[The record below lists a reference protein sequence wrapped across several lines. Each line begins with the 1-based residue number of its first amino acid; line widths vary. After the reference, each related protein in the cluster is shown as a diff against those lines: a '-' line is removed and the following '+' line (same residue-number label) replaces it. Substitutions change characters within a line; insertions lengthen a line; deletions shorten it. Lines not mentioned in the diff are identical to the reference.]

1 MFFISGL
8 FLFILL
14 IFEICNAL
22 FKMIKFYTLILFLLI
37 FQSAIIAQNYQ
48 QRFNEID
55 VKHYNLAIQV
65 NDSTNNIQAK
75 MTVSLTF
82 KQLVNEF
89 HLDLVQNDSTGK
101 GMYIESVF
109 QNNDTVSFTHAYN
122 KITIQPNFVNTDSI
136 FNFEITYNGVPK
148 DGLIIGENIHGD
160 RTFFADNW
168 PNRAHNWFPC
178 VDHPSD
184 KATVEFKIIAPNHYQ
199 VIANGYLFEETNFS
213 DNLNLYHY
221 KSAEPLPTKVMVIG
235 IARFAVQHLGET
247 NNIPIST
254 WVYPQ
259 TKEQGFYDF
268 ANSKKILGFFI
279 EKFGEYPYQ
288 KLANVQSKTQFG
300 GMENAGAIFYFEKI
314 VNGERSHESTIAHEI
329 VHQWFGNSAS
339 EIDWPHLWLSE
350 GFANYFTS
358 MYILE
363 TKGEDAFQQRIKE
376 ERETVLN
383 FYKKKQTPVIDTDN
397 THLMSLLNANSYEK
411 GAWVLHMLRKKLGDE
426 TFWKGIRS
434 YYEKFK
440 LNNASTNDFKNV
452 MAEVSGQNLDAFF
465 TQWLQKAGHPV
476 LKTSWLYYQNK
487 LRLLIDQTQENSF
500 QFPLDV
506 EIIYTDGTS
515 EIKTIEISQIAIP
528 YEIETKGEVK
538 DVKFDPNAWLL
549 FEMAP

>member
-1 MFFISGL
+1 MKNNYTFI
-8 FLFILL
+8 FILL
-14 IFEICNAL
+14 A
-22 FKMIKFYTLILFLLI
+22 
-37 FQSAIIAQNYQ
+37 FQSAITAQNFK

-55 VKHYNLAIQV
+55 VKHYNLTIEV
-65 NDSTNNIQAK
+65 NDTTNSIQAK
-75 MTVSLTF
+75 MIVSLKF

-89 HLDLVQNDSTGK
+89 QLDFVEKDSTGK
-101 GMYIESVF
+101 GMSIESVF
-109 QNNDTVSFTHAYN
+109 QNNDTVSYTHIDN
-122 KITIQPNFVNTDSI
+122 KITIQPNFVNTDSL
-136 FNFEITYNGVPK
+136 FNFEIKYNGVAK
-148 DGLIIGENIHGD
+148 DGLIIGENLHGD

-184 KATVEFKIIAPNHYQ
+184 KATVEYIVKAPNHYQ
-199 VIANGYLFEETNFS
+199 VIANGYLFEETNLS
-213 DNLNLYHY
+213 NNLNLSHY
-221 KSAEPLPTKVMVIG
+221 KTIVPLPTKVMVIG
-235 IARFAVQHLGET
+235 IARFSVQHIGET
-247 NNIPIST
+247 HNIPVST

-268 ANSKKILGFFI
+268 TNSKNILNFFI

-288 KLANVQSKTQFG
+288 KLANVQSTTQFG

-314 VNGERSHESTIAHEI
+314 VTGAQNHEDTIAHEI

-339 EIDWPHLWLSE
+339 EIDWPHIWLSE

-358 MYILE
+358 LYILE
-363 TKGEDAFQQRIKE
+363 TKGEGAFQQRIKE

-383 FYKKKQTPVIDTDN
+383 FYKKKQTPVIDTEN
-397 THLMSLLNANSYEK
+397 TNLMSLLNANSYEK

-452 MAEVSGQNLDAFF
+452 MAEVSGENLDTFF
-465 TQWLQKAGHPV
+465 TQWLQKAGHPI
-476 LKTSWLYYQNK
+476 LKTSWLYNNNI
-487 LRLLIDQTQENSF
+487 LRLIISQTQKTAF

-506 EIIYTDGTS
+506 ELIYTDGTS
-515 EIKTIEISQIAIP
+515 EIKTIEVTEIAIP
-528 YEIETKGEVK
+528 FEIETKGEVK
-538 DVKFDPNAWLL
+538 EIKFDPNTWLL
-549 FEMAP
+549 FELVD

>member
-1 MFFISGL
+1 MKF
-8 FLFILL
+8 
-14 IFEICNAL
+14 
-22 FKMIKFYTLILFLLI
+22 FYTLIFLILI
-37 FQSAIIAQNYQ
+37 FQASVSAQTYK

-55 VKHYNLAIQV
+55 VQHYNLAIEV
-65 NDSTNNIQAK
+65 NDSTNNIKAT
-75 MTVSLTF
+75 MLISLKF
-82 KQLVNEF
+82 KQLVSEF
-89 HLDLVQNDSTGK
+89 QLDFTEKDSTQK
-101 GMYIESVF
+101 GMKIESIF
-109 QNNDTVSFTHAYN
+109 QNNDTVAFTHTAN
-122 KITIQPNFVNTDSI
+122 KITIHPNFVNTDSL
-136 FNFEITYNGVPK
+136 FNFEVNYNGVPK
-148 DGLIIGENIHGD
+148 DGLIIGENIYGD

-184 KATVEFKIIAPNHYQ
+184 KATVEFKVKAPNHYQ
-199 VIANGYLFEETNFS
+199 VIANGFLAEETSLAN
-213 DNLNLYHY
+213 NLKLYHY
-221 KSAEPLPTKVMVIG
+221 KSAVPLPTKVMVVG

-247 NNIPIST
+247 HHVPVST

-268 ANSKKILGFFI
+268 ATSKSILNFFI

-314 VNGERSHESTIAHEI
+314 VTGERNQEDTIAHEI

-339 EIDWPHLWLSE
+339 EIDWPHIWLSE

-358 MYILE
+358 LYILE
-363 TKGEDAFQQRIKE
+363 NTGEVAFQQRMKE
-376 ERETVLN
+376 EREKVVN
-383 FYKKKQTPVIDTDN
+383 FYKRKQTPVIDTEN
-397 THLMSLLNANSYEK
+397 TDLMSLLNANSYQK

-426 TFWKGIRS
+426 VFWTGIKT

-440 LNNASTNDFKNV
+440 LKNATTNDFKKV
-452 MAEVSGQNLDAFF
+452 MAEVSGENLDALFS
-465 TQWLQKAGHPV
+465 QWLQKAGHPI
-476 LKTSWLYYQNK
+476 LKTSWLYHNNM
-487 LRLLIDQTQENSF
+487 LRLIIGQTQKNPF

-515 EIKTIEISQIAIP
+515 EIKTIEVTEIAIP

-538 DVKFDPNAWLL
+538 ELKFDPNAWLL
-549 FEMAP
+549 FEIAPN

>member
-1 MFFISGL
+1 M
-8 FLFILL
+8 
-14 IFEICNAL
+14 
-22 FKMIKFYTLILFLLI
+22 MKFYTLILFLLA
-37 FQSAIIAQNYQ
+37 FQSVITAQNYL

-55 VKHYNLAIQV
+55 VKHYNLVIEV

-89 HLDLVQNDSTGK
+89 HLDLVQKDSTGK
-101 GMYIESVF
+101 GMNIESVF
-109 QNNDTVSFTHAYN
+109 QNNDTVQFIHSDN

-136 FNFEITYNGVPK
+136 FNFEIKYSGIPK
-148 DGLIIGENIHGD
+148 DGLIIGENLHGD

-184 KATVEFKIIAPNHYQ
+184 KATVAFTIKAPNHYQ
-199 VIANGYLFEETNFS
+199 VIANGTLVEETNLT
-213 DNLNLYHY
+213 DDLKLYHY
-221 KSAEPLPTKVMVIG
+221 KTIVPLPTKVMVIG
-235 IARFAVQHLGET
+235 IAQFAVQHIGET
-247 NNIPIST
+247 HHIPVST

-259 TKEQGFYDF
+259 TKEKGFYDF
-268 ANSKKILGFFI
+268 ANSKSILNFFI
-279 EKFGEYPYQ
+279 EKFGEYPFQ

-314 VNGERSHESTIAHEI
+314 VNGEQNHEDTIAHEI
-329 VHQWFGNSAS
+329 AHQWFGNSAS
-339 EIDWPHLWLSE
+339 ETDWPHIWLSE

-358 MYILE
+358 LYILK
-363 TKGEDAFQQRIKE
+363 TKGEGAFQQRIKE

-383 FYKKKQTPVIDTDN
+383 FYKKNQTPVIDTKN
-397 THLMSLLNANSYEK
+397 TNLMSLLNANSYEK

-426 TFWKGIRS
+426 IFWKGIRT

-440 LNNASTNDFKNV
+440 FSNASTNDFKNV
-452 MAEVSGQNLDAFF
+452 MKEVSDQNLDSFF
-465 TQWLQKAGHPV
+465 TQWLQNAGHPV

-487 LRLLIDQTQENSF
+487 LRLLIDQTQETSF

-506 EIIYTDGTS
+506 EIIYSDGTS
-515 EIKTIEISQIAIP
+515 EIKTIEISKIAIP

-538 DVKFDPNAWLL
+538 DVKFDPNTWLL
-549 FEMAP
+549 FEIAS